1 MDGCNGTIG
10 EPGDPGYGIGA
21 PGLPG
26 PLVSITLNS
35 LFATLCSLIVTFRGG
50 SIKIIFFSAKRGL
63 LGQRVKKENLFSFQ
77 GTASR

>member
-26 PLVSITLNS
+26 PTVSINLKS
-35 LFATLCSLIVTFRGG
+35 LFATLCTLIITFQGG
-50 SIKIIFFSAKRGL
+50 KVIFFFSFTRGL
-63 LGQRVKKENLFSFQ
+63 LG
-77 GTASR
+77 